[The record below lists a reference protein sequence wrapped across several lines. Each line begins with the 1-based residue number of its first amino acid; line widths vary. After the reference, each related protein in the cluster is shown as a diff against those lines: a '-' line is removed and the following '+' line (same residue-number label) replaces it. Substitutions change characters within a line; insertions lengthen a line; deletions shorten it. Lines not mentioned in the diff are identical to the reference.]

1 MKRPS
6 KVTCLTSSVMFDKK
20 LFSFWLQSPHLNPCS
35 VCSAL
40 PWHWLLLHSPLS
52 DHLIVMMLSHLG
64 SGLLLLLCVCPWWS
78 SQNTHTHTYTYKHT
92 CALKSTIYVSCS
104 PFLYSLQG
112 ATLYFPLSLALF
124 MRPGE
129 NEHPLT
135 FAETTLCISH
145 LWTDEMSPC
154 TYLIQSILFL
164 INLLSISYKKNM
176 AKWAEKFC
184 SLSSSPSLASGKGAS
199 YNTSFPPLSRLV
211 ETWEV
216 MSSCHCHQKS
226 CSIWQTE
233 TDGLL
238 LREACFVDTVQ
249 PEGPK
254 HHFGVVIGNMIERE
268 ARRLVNLTFTGV
280 LKWSRR

>member
-1 MKRPS
+1 M
-6 KVTCLTSSVMFDKK
+6 
-20 LFSFWLQSPHLNPCS
+20 
-35 VCSAL
+35 
-40 PWHWLLLHSPLS
+40 
-52 DHLIVMMLSHLG
+52 
-64 SGLLLLLCVCPWWS
+64 
-78 SQNTHTHTYTYKHT
+78 

-104 PFLYSLQG
+104 PFVYSLQG
-112 ATLYFPLSLALF
+112 TTLYFPLSLPLF
-124 MRPGE
+124 VRPGE
-129 NEHPLT
+129 NGYPVT
-135 FAETTLCISH
+135 FAETTLCIWH
-145 LWTDEMSPC
+145 LWIDEMIPC

-184 SLSSSPSLASGKGAS
+184 ILPSSPSLASGKGAS
-199 YNTSFPPLSRLV
+199 CNTSFPPLSRLV

-216 MSSCHCHQKS
+216 TSSCCHCHQKS
-226 CSIWQTE
+226 RSIWQTE

-238 LREACFVDTVQ
+238 LREASFVDTVQ

-254 HHFGVVIGNMIERE
+254 HHFSVVIGNMIERE